1 MKPFILI
8 IGFLLAAFPV
18 LAQTTIS
25 GTVADKTGESLPG
38 VTVVE
43 KGTTNG
49 TVTDTDG
56 NYSII
61 INNPD
66 DATLVFSFVGMKKQ
80 EVDVKGRTSIDVTM
94 ESGTEYLDE
103 VVAIGYGS
111 VQKRDLTGS
120 VASVGEDQL
129 RDLPVSSTAEAL
141 TGRLAGVQI
150 TRSEGSPDA
159 EVKIRVRGGGSIT
172 QDNSP
177 LYIVDG
183 FPVSS
188 ISDIPPNDIKSI
200 DVLKDASSTAI
211 YGSRGANGVVI
222 ITTKSGEKGKVTVSY
237 NSYVGRKEL
246 ANKLDVLDPYE
257 YILYQ
262 YERSR
267 GLFLEQRD
275 FERFFGSW
283 NDLDSIYKPQTD
295 PDWQGQVFGADAP
308 TYYNNISISGGD
320 EKTKYNISFTNNINK
335 SIMIENGFKKN
346 NLNMKFQHKANDFL
360 TLDFNMRYSE
370 RLING
375 SGTSDTGTQSH
386 NRLRHAVQY
395 RPTKG
400 LADFIDE
407 LEFDDDLYFLASQLT
422 DPITLSKDDYK
433 QQFRDNHTYNGSLT
447 FEPISGL
454 VLKTSAGIEKRNERR
469 ERFYGLSTG
478 TARRYGDKP
487 VVELETREH
496 KKLRITNTAAYG
508 MQDIAGQHDFDILI
522 GQEALKSSSNR
533 FGVESRS
540 FPAET
545 TPEVAIGSIVLGDQ
559 HQKPQTYENESTL
572 LSFFGRVNY
581 DWRDKLLASFTF
593 RADGSSRF
601 GPENRWGYFPSAS
614 VAYRLSE
621 EPFIKDIPF
630 FSNFKVR
637 GSYGTA
643 GNNRIDD
650 FLWTTTYRVSSS
662 KAYFLNESEKPY
674 FYPETL
680 ANPDLKWETT
690 ITRNIGI
697 DLGFFNSRINTS
709 FEFYQNTTSDLLI
722 ESKIPSVSGFEVQM
736 QNIGS
741 TSNIGFEWLVDAML
755 VDNRNFTLQ
764 ANFNISFN
772 KNKIEDLGGLD
783 YFTETSGWSDDTGDD
798 YIVKLGESVGMMYGF
813 ETDGFYTVDDFQTNP
828 ETGEFVM
835 DGNDYVLKEGVAD
848 NSGITFAGFGPGSY
862 KFKNLANPVDEEGN
876 TVDDGSKVTLDED
889 RTIIGNAN
897 PKHFGGLNLMATL
910 YNFDFSVFFNWVYG
924 NEIYNA
930 SKIEFT
936 SAYNKYTNMLTDMSS
951 DKRWRSVNDMGE
963 EVTNPSELAALNKDA
978 TIWTPPRGRYL
989 FHSWAVEDGS
999 FLRINN
1005 ITLGYSLPKRW
1016 LKVVKIQKLR
1026 FYGTINNVF
1035 TFTNYSGLD
1044 PEVNTRRDTPMTS
1057 GVDYSAFPRSRSYIL
1072 GLNLT
1077 L

>member
-275 FERFFGSW
+275 FERFFGTW

-370 RLING
+370 RVING
-375 SGTSDTGTQSH
+375 SGTSNTGTQSH

-1044 PEVNTRRDTPMTS
+1044 PEVDTRRDTPMTP

>member
-275 FERFFGSW
+275 FERFFGTW

-370 RLING
+370 RVING
-375 SGTSDTGTQSH
+375 SGTSNTGTQSH

>member
-1 MKPFILI
+1 MRPFLLT
-8 IGFLLAAFPV
+8 IGFLLALFPAM
-18 LAQTTIS
+18 AQTAIT
-25 GTVADKTGESLPG
+25 GTVSDNNGERLPG

-56 NYSII
+56 NYSIEI
-61 INNPD
+61 DNPD

-80 EVDVKGRTSIDVTM
+80 EVDVDGRTSINVTM
-94 ESGTEYLDE
+94 ESATEYLDE

-188 ISDIPPNDIKSI
+188 IDDIPPNDIKSI

-222 ITTKSGEKGKVTVSY
+222 ITTKSGEKGKVTVNF

-257 YILYQ
+257 YVLYQ

-267 GLFLEQRD
+267 GLFLEERD

-320 EKTKYNISFTNNINK
+320 KKTKYNISFTNNINK

-360 TLDFNMRYSE
+360 TIDFNMRYSE
-370 RLING
+370 RTING
-375 SGTSDTGTQSH
+375 SGTSDSGTQSH

-407 LEFDDDLYFLASQLT
+407 LEFDDDLYYLASQLT
-422 DPITLSKDDYK
+422 DPITLAKDDYK

-447 FEPISGL
+447 FEPVTNLI
-454 VLKTSAGIEKRNERR
+454 LKTSAGIEKRNERR

-487 VVELETREH
+487 VVELETREY
-496 KKLRITNTAAYG
+496 KKLRMTNTAAYS
-508 MQDIAGQHDFDILI
+508 MQDIAGEHDFDVLL
-522 GQEALKSSSNR
+522 GQEAVKSSSNR
-533 FGVESRS
+533 FSVESRS

-545 TPEVAIGSIVLGDQ
+545 TPEVAIGSMVLGDQ
-559 HQKPQTYENESTL
+559 HQKPQTYESERTL
-572 LSFFGRVNY
+572 LSFFGRINY
-581 DWRDKLLASFTF
+581 DWREKLLASFTF

-621 EPFIKDIPF
+621 EPFIQDIPF
-630 FSNFKVR
+630 ISNFKVR

-680 ANPDLKWETT
+680 ANPELKWETT
-690 ITRNIGI
+690 ITRNLGI

-709 FEFYQNTTSDLLI
+709 LEFYRNTTRDLLI
-722 ESKIPSVSGFEVQM
+722 ESKIPSVSGFEEQM
-736 QNIGS
+736 QNVGS
-741 TSNIGFEWLVDAML
+741 TSNFGFEWLVDAIL

-772 KNKIEDLGGLD
+772 KNNVEDLGGLD
-783 YFTETSGWSDDTGDD
+783 YFTQASGWSDDTGDD
-798 YIVKLGESVGMMYGF
+798 YIIKLGEPVGMMYGF
-813 ETDGFYTVDDFQTNP
+813 ETDGFYTVDDFQTDP
-828 ETGEFVM
+828 ETGEFIM
-835 DGNDYVLKEGVAD
+835 DSGDYVLKEGVAD

-862 KFKNLANPVDEEGN
+862 KFKNLADPVDEEGN
-876 TVDDGSKVTLDED
+876 PVDDGSKVTFDDD

-897 PKHFGGLNLMATL
+897 PKHFGGLNLMATF
-910 YNFDFSVFFNWVYG
+910 YNFDFSVFLNWVYG
-924 NEIYNA
+924 NDIYNA

-936 SAYNKYTNMLTDMSS
+936 SAYNKYTNMLTNMSS
-951 DKRWRSVNDMGE
+951 DKRWRIVNDMGE
-963 EVTNPSELAALNKDA
+963 EVTNPAKLAALNKDA

-1044 PEVNTRRDTPMTS
+1044 PEVDTRRDTPMTP
-1057 GVDYSAFPRSRSYIL
+1057 GVDYSAFPRSRSFIF
-1072 GLNLT
+1072 GVNLT